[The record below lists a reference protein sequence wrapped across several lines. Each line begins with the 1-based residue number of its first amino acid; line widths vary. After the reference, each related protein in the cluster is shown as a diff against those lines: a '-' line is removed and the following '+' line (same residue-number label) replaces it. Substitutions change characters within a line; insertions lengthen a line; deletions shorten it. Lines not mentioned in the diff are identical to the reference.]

1 MDPKSDNRQRFQDK
15 QKLKHKHATPS
26 ARKYYTQRRAAEA
39 AEHAAHAE
47 EQRAARLGNNAER
60 YAQADTDVQAQLDE
74 QNAYDATADIGKL
87 RTVLAEREREG
98 SGALPGTTS
107 AHAPTTRDIH
117 TMDIAD
123 LNSLLGHSPG
133 GQPPKPQQ
141 PRKAELPGNAPGNV
155 PGNVHKN
162 VRGNVPGRPR
172 EQHTREE
179 HTALPADLAADQD
192 FLDGLL

>member
-1 MDPKSDNRQRFQDK
+1 MSLPNPKADNRQRFQDK

-87 RTVLAEREREG
+87 RAVLAQREREN
-98 SGALPGTTS
+98 SETLPGTTS

-117 TMDIAD
+117 AMDIAD
-123 LNSLLGHSPG
+123 LNSLLGHSPDSAS
-133 GQPPKPQQ
+133 PKPQQ
-141 PRKAELPGNAPGNV
+141 PRKEELPGNV

-162 VRGNVPGRPR
+162 VRGNVPGNPR
-172 EQHTREE
+172 EQHTKEE

>member
-1 MDPKSDNRQRFQDK
+1 MSLPNPKSENRQRFQDK

-47 EQRAARLGNNAER
+47 KQRAARLGNNAER
-60 YAQADTDVQAQLDE
+60 YAQEDTDVQAQLDE
-74 QNAYDATADIGKL
+74 QNAYDASADIGKL
-87 RTVLAEREREG
+87 RAVIAQREREG
-98 SGALPGTTS
+98 SETLPGTTS
-107 AHAPTTRDIH
+107 AHAPTARDIH

-133 GQPPKPQQ
+133 EQPPKPQQ
-141 PRKAELPGNAPGNV
+141 PRKEELPGNV

-162 VRGNVPGRPR
+162 VRGNVPGKPR
-172 EQHTREE
+172 EQPPSPPA
-179 HTALPADLAADQD
+179 ALPADLAADQD

>member
-1 MDPKSDNRQRFQDK
+1 MDPKAENRQRFQDK

-74 QNAYDATADIGKL
+74 QNAYDATQDIGKL

-98 SGALPGTTS
+98 SGALPGTTTAH
-107 AHAPTTRDIH
+107 AHAPTARDIH

-123 LNSLLGHSPG
+123 LNSLLGHSPDSAS
-133 GQPPKPQQ
+133 PKPQQ
-141 PRKAELPGNAPGNV
+141 PRKAELPGNV

-162 VRGNVPGRPR
+162 VRGNVPGKPR
-172 EQHTREE
+172 EQPLSPPA
-179 HTALPADLAADQD
+179 ALPADLAADQD